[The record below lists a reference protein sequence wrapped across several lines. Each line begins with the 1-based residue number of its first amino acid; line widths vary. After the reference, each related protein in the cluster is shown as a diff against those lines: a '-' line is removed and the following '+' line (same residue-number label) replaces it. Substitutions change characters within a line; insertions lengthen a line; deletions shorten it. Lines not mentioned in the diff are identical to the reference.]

1 MHVIMRGFEAINKV
15 SDKLTVETWRVSDA
29 DDKQLVAQRKTE
41 RNRRYKDEMG
51 LIVDVPRAGGAGN
64 SNTGNVA
71 RRAFQDEEKF
81 ADITGVDQELIHRI
95 HTMII
100 AVNLDVSID
109 ARAFRQYGIETAK
122 LWVSRYNWYYMPV
135 TLHQLFF
142 HAWESI

>member
-1 MHVIMRGFEAINKV
+1 MRGFEAINKV

-71 RRAFQDEEKF
+71 RRAFQDEKF
-81 ADITGVDQELIHRI
+81 ADITGVDQELIHCI

-109 ARAFRQYGIETAK
+109 A
-122 LWVSRYNWYYMPV
+122 
-135 TLHQLFF
+135 
-142 HAWESI
+142 